1 MKKEYDFS
9 KAEKGRF
16 SRAPDQLQIPIYL
29 DKDVTAMLR
38 RGSKD
43 GRTDLS
49 GVVNGILRKQLELIE
64 MLGRS

>member
-9 KAEKGRF
+9 KAEKGKF
-16 SRAPDQLQIPIYL
+16 SRSPAQLQIPIYL

-38 RGSKD
+38 RGSEG